1 MIESAANGQ
10 VTPAA
15 LESILRKYLIEHS
28 SRRLNYLHWNAAD
41 TKDTTLCF
49 VNLAG
54 KEFTRVNN
62 SDLVFRVVRVKNLN
76 DWSVIY
82 DFMTNYVVNKG
93 LPKAVY
99 TIRLDYLFSYLKS
112 IKFDVTQ
119 FTLTVKD
126 FGVAYCYDEDENRR
140 KPIYV
145 IDNDI
150 QSLFLVEQLYNRY
163 RKMLYSDISDWQ
175 NCKVTDI
182 LDEYLTNNDFR
193 FKVDD
198 LGVTIPV
205 TEALDVVARKFVTAY
220 KSNGSVCKLEQVFIN
235 NAFTTIANRFIGP
248 DIGVVTV
255 RAYLQLFLKKF
266 VKAKK

>member
-15 LESILRKYLIEHS
+15 LESILRKYLVEHS

-49 VNLAG
+49 VNLSG
-54 KEFTRVNN
+54 KELTRVNN
-62 SDLVFRVVRVKNLN
+62 SDLVFRVVRVKNPA
-76 DWSVIY
+76 DWSVIF
-82 DFMTNYVVNKG
+82 DFMMNHVICKE

-112 IKFDVTQ
+112 IKFDVSK
-119 FTLTVKD
+119 FVLTTKD
-126 FGVAYCYDEDENRR
+126 FGVAYCYDEDEAKR

-150 QSLFLVEQLYNRY
+150 QSLFLIDQLYNRY
-163 RKMLYSDISDWQ
+163 RKMLYSDISDWH

-182 LDEYLTNNDFR
+182 LEDYLNNDDFR

-198 LGVTIPV
+198 LGVVIPV
-205 TEALDVVARKFVTAY
+205 TEALDVVSRKFITTY
-220 KSNGSVCKLEQVFIN
+220 KNSGSVCKLEQVFIN
-235 NAFTTIANRFIGP
+235 NAFTTVANRFIGS

-266 VKAKK
+266 VKNKK